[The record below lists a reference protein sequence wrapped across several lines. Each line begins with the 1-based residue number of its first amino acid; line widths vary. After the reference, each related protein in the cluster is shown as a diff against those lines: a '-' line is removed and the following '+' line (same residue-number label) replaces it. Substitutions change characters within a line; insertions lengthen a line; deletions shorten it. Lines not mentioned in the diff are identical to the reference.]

1 MILIVP
7 VLNRY
12 DLLNRM
18 IESIDK
24 KIYKLLVI
32 DNGAETSGTN
42 QQIVCNN
49 PLVEDLHVLP
59 MPNNMGVAASWNLGI
74 KLLPFEP
81 VWFFSSADTV
91 YEPGALEELSKA
103 KPNEISLAADFPY
116 WQTFAIGQEVVSK
129 IGLFDESIYPI
140 YFEDTEY
147 IWRAE
152 NAGISVTRLSV
163 KTKHDNSSTIKSN
176 QSYNSQND
184 RTYASNRQ
192 YFAAKQARKD
202 FSAGHWDLN
211 RVRSNFWQG

>member
-18 IESIDK
+18 IRSIDK
-24 KIYKLLVI
+24 KIYKLLII
-32 DNGAETSGTN
+32 DNGAETSETN
-42 QQIVCNN
+42 EQIVCDN

-59 MPNNMGVAASWNLGI
+59 MPNNLGVAASWNLGI

-103 KPNEISLAADFPY
+103 KTNEISLAADFPY
-116 WQTFAIGQEVVSK
+116 WQTFAIGEEVVKK

-152 NAGISVTRLSV
+152 KAGVPMVRLNV
-163 KTKHDNSSTIKSN
+163 QTKHDNSSTIKSN
-176 QSYNSQND
+176 
-184 RTYASNRQ
+184 AAFSNRNNETYSSNQ
-192 YFAAKQARKD
+192 KYFNEKKSRAD
-202 FSAGHWDLN
+202 YSSGHWDLN
-211 RVRSNFWQG
+211 RVRSNFWHG